1 MPEIIRITSEALQQ
15 TIRNLLPSQT
25 GFGEDLHAQ
34 NVVVPIIDL
43 TPTAEGSVLR
53 QDLQTAV
60 SHTDATEFNVSNT
73 STVVANSAGFY
84 RLIGSYVAYAI
95 AAGGYEATV
104 QVNDGSTSKT
114 VWGAQPPAASANEQM
129 GFLSFDLV
137 VFLTP
142 GDDCRIVCDARARMR
157 GSIRQ
162 IADVYG
168 NLNAPTGYNPQ

>member
-60 SHTDATEFNVSNT
+60 SHTDATEFNVHNT
-73 STVVANSAGFY
+73 TTVVANSAGFY
-84 RLIGSYVAYAI
+84 RLIGSYVGYATTS
-95 AAGGYEATV
+95 GGYQAV
-104 QVNDGSTSKT
+104 IQAYDGSTTKT
-114 VWGAQPPAASANEQM
+114 LWAAQPPAASAAEQM
-129 GFLSFDLV
+129 GAVAFDLV

-142 GDDCRIVCDARARMR
+142 GDDCRILCDARARIR